1 MARLRARN
9 DHLGSRTGL
18 FTRCGAT
25 VIGDAAELREGVAAG
40 LAASDVERLTALA
53 PLRTPAKGVVPVLGA
68 ASEGAECRD
77 SDDSMRAH

>member
-9 DHLGSRTGL
+9 DQLGSRTGL

-25 VIGDAAELREGVAAG
+25 VIGDAAELRVAAG
-40 LAASDVERLTALA
+40 LAAGDVERLATLA
-53 PLRTPAKGVVPVLGA
+53 TLRIPAKGVVPVLGA

-77 SDDSMRAH
+77 SDASMRAH